1 MLKPKAVCV
10 AVWVACGILS
20 VVLTSAQQ
28 CSINV
33 TEAISTAE
41 SIEFTLENSDVDCQF
56 SVAIMDRPD
65 TNCEND
71 QENRTAAQCKIGNLN
86 PGTRYHLTVISKTDG
101 RQRNISLPTR
111 PSAVHEVLVSRD
123 VDALTVSW
131 QPGPGRTEQFRILLR
146 DSMGLSSTWN
156 TTLAKINTSYTMNG
170 LIPGRLYN
178 ITIVAVAEGL
188 LNSTDIQAQT
198 VPKPVSNL
206 RVDSNGSQT
215 SLKVSWDQSPGDVEN
230 YLVQLLAPESVPQVK
245 TLSPNSTE
253 ALFDHLS
260 PGHTYQI
267 FVYTRSANLTKYI
280 NVMGSTTPSKV
291 SQVKVENLAA
301 NGLWKISWMPPDGQ
315 WEQYRILLFNGSEIL
330 VNETVG
336 KSEKEFSFSLQPGRA
351 YKAAVIVESGG
362 QTSTVYCQGT
372 ATPPVSQLHIRH
384 ADETSLSALWNHSPV
399 SSSWSSY
406 TVKLYYGNSSTQT
419 RILDRGMRECTFNVL
434 TPGRLY
440 SIVVTTTSGSFNSY
454 ATVTGRTL
462 PQAVTSLKLS
472 NMGTVDSLNA
482 SWDRPSGDLD
492 SYQVLLLHNKEA
504 VHNMSIPANTTSVHL
519 PSLTAGALYRLLVT
533 TVSDEQVSKQ
543 AEVECRTVPAAVAEV
558 RVSNNGRPD
567 FLNVSWKAAAGDV
580 DSYQVILKYR
590 ERIVHKL
597 TMTNFSSEFSSLVPG
612 GLYAISISAESG
624 SYKNVTVVQARTQPS
639 AVLNPTAIHLAQ
651 ENVLKVSWTHATGDY
666 DHYNVAILHNNTLLQ
681 NQTVDRSR
689 NECVFSDLVPGRLY
703 TVTVSTW
710 SGQSEAKVSTDGRTF
725 PAAVRALALAQSGT
739 TDLRV
744 SWEAAA
750 GDVDQYE
757 VQILC
762 NDTAVFSA
770 EKLNSSARQHL
781 FSPLKPGYLYKI
793 VVSTFSGSYVR
804 PQFLEGQTVPSQ
816 VEKLQLIPGN
826 LRGSLRA
833 TWIPGAGDVD
843 FYEVYLSSNTDVKD
857 ARRIPKQE
865 NKLDFENLIPGQ
877 LYTVTVRAVSGELT
891 NNSTASGRTVPST
904 VNALRA
910 DIEPTTHSLTAT
922 WEAAENV
929 YDGYDLQL
937 QNEDRAVVYNITL
950 PAGVTRHLFKDLT
963 PGKFYYIHLK
973 TFSNSTYSEEVT
985 TRGQTRPAAVKGL
998 RLLSNSTEEL
1008 AFRWN
1013 ASEGW
1018 VDHYD
1023 LYLYNQENVL
1033 QDHKSVGAD
1042 KQSCSFSQLLPGTPY
1057 KLVVVSK
1064 SKGCKSSDS
1073 TLWAHTV
1080 PAPARD
1086 LQVDNEGHTDSL
1098 LLRWTHALG
1107 RLSEYVVSLEGSEQP
1122 DQRLGPEHTEVFFK
1136 GLLPGHLYT
1145 AVVVT
1150 RSGNLTNTITQVGRT
1165 VPEPPTSL
1173 SIKDVGPG
1181 GTVEVMWHAPT
1192 NGNYDGF
1199 EVKWLPLDALQL
1211 SHLNPTRCV
1220 LGGLYPGR
1228 LYNISLRT
1236 VTGGS
1241 PGPVANSSFV
1251 YHIIRTAP
1259 GPVLNIHCHPLS
1271 STSLSCSWKPPA
1283 ADFDTYLVE
1292 CTRQGSKESVYKF
1305 MVGQDTV
1312 LHHFDKLEPFRNYTV
1327 SVTVMSGNKRSS
1339 AAQDSAVTMIDRPPV
1354 PPPQVRVSERATHIT
1369 QSTIF
1374 FKFNCSWFSDIN
1386 GAIRSFTI
1394 VVEESDDV
1402 ESQLPEHR
1410 HPLPSYLDYKRNS
1423 TIRVYQ
1429 TGYFQSQCAEELNG
1443 RNEVFKINL
1452 GAGMEKLGGVCTQ
1465 DLEAEQH
1472 ENYFCDGPLKSRTA
1486 YRLSIRAFTQLF
1498 DDENKEVSHPLF
1510 SDTYLSLPLRTQAE
1524 LLGGIVEGI
1533 SAGLF
1538 LIGMMIAITTLL
1550 IYRQRVR
1557 KVAVQESPVVRMSM
1571 WKEVPT
1577 SGMYMGVR
1585 SNRRISSP
1593 VKVAHFESHL
1603 GKLQADSNYLFSE
1616 EFEDL
1621 KDVGRNQALDAARLP
1636 ENRCKNRYNNILPYD
1651 STRVKLSCLEDD
1663 PCSDFI
1669 NASYI
1674 PGNNF
1679 RREYIATQGPLPGTK
1694 DDFWRMVWEQNVHN
1708 IVMVTQCVEKG
1719 RVKCDQYWPMD
1730 KEPLYYGDLV
1740 VHMLSESVL
1749 SEWTI
1754 REFKISCEGQLSYP
1768 RIVRHFHYTVWPDH
1782 GVPETTQSLV
1792 QFVRTVR
1799 DYIDRAPSSGP
1810 TVVHCSAGV
1819 GRTGTFIVLDRALQQ
1834 LDSHGTIDIYGCVF
1848 DLRLHRSHMVQTE
1861 SQYMYIHQCV
1871 RDVLRARKLR
1881 CEQENPLYHIYENFN
1896 PDYYKDFVYT
1906 GR

>member
-1 MLKPKAVCV
+1 MGDTIHVCV
-10 AVWVACGILS
+10 FY
-20 VVLTSAQQ
+20 
-28 CSINV
+28 CS
-33 TEAISTAE
+33 
-41 SIEFTLENSDVDCQF
+41 
-56 SVAIMDRPD
+56 
-65 TNCEND
+65 
-71 QENRTAAQCKIGNLN
+71 G
-86 PGTRYHLTVISKTDG
+86 
-101 RQRNISLPTR
+101 
-111 PSAVHEVLVSRD
+111 PSAVREVLVSRD
-123 VDALTVSW
+123 VDALNLSW
-131 QPGPGRTEQFRILLR
+131 RPGPGRTEQFQILLR

-178 ITIVAVAEGL
+178 ITIIAVAEGL

-198 VPKPVSNL
+198 VSNL

-215 SLKVSWDQSPGDVEN
+215 SLRVSWDQSPGDVEN
-230 YLVQLLAPESVPQVK
+230 YLVELLAAQVK

-260 PGHTYQI
+260 PGHTYQNR
-267 FVYTRSANLTKYI
+267 FHSDPTV
-280 NVMGSTTPSKV
+280 STVSSFLSMAAPSNV
-291 SQVKVENLAA
+291 SQVKVENLAV
-301 NGLWKISWMPPDGQ
+301 NGMWKISWMPPEGQ

-336 KSEKEFSFSLQPGRA
+336 KSEREFSFSQINLQPGRA

-362 QTSTVYCQGT
+362 QTSAVYCQGT

-399 SSSWSSY
+399 SSSWRSY
-406 TVKLYYGNSSTQT
+406 TVKLYYGNISIQT
-419 RILDRGMRECTFNVL
+419 RFLDRAMRECTFNVL
-434 TPGRLY
+434 MPGRLY
-440 SIVVTTTSGSFNSY
+440 SIVVTTTSEGFNSY
-454 ATVTGRTL
+454 ATVSGRTL

-472 NMGTVDSLNA
+472 NMETVDSLNA
-482 SWDRPSGDLD
+482 SWNRSSGDLD
-492 SYQVLLLHNKEA
+492 SYQVLLLHNKQA

-533 TVSDEQVSKQ
+533 TVSGEQVSKQ
-543 AEVECRTVPAAVAEV
+543 AKAECRTVPAAVAEV
-558 RVSNNGRPD
+558 MVSNNGRPD

-612 GLYAISISAESG
+612 GLYTISISAESG
-624 SYKNVTVVQARTQPS
+624 SYRNVTVVQART
-639 AVLNPTAIHLAQ
+639 L
-651 ENVLKVSWTHATGDY
+651 
-666 DHYNVAILHNNTLLQ
+666 
-681 NQTVDRSR
+681 
-689 NECVFSDLVPGRLY
+689 
-703 TVTVSTW
+703 
-710 SGQSEAKVSTDGRTF
+710 
-725 PAAVRALALAQSGT
+725 PAAVRALALAHSGT

-750 GDVDQYE
+750 GDVDHYE

-816 VEKLQLIPGN
+816 VEKLQLIPGD

-843 FYEVYLSSNTDVKD
+843 FYEVYLSINTNAKD
-857 ARRIPKQE
+857 AHRVPKQE
-865 NKLDFENLIPGQ
+865 NKLDFKNLIPGQ

-891 NNSTASGRTVPST
+891 NNSTASGRTVPSQ
-904 VNALRA
+904 VNALQA

-922 WEAAENV
+922 WEAAEDV
-929 YDGYDLQL
+929 YDGYNLQL
-937 QNEDRAVVYNITL
+937 QNEDRAVVFNATL
-950 PAGVTRHLFKDLT
+950 HAGVTRHLFKDLT
-963 PGKFYYIHLK
+963 PGKFYYVQLK
-973 TFSNSTYSEEVT
+973 TFSNSTYSEAVT
-985 TRGQTRPAAVKGL
+985 ARPAAVKGL
-998 RLLSNSTEEL
+998 RLLSNSTGEL
-1008 AFRWN
+1008 AFCWS

-1023 LYLYNQENVL
+1023 LYLYNQENML

-1042 KQSCSFSQLLPGTPY
+1042 EQSCSFPHLLPGMPY
-1057 KLVVVSK
+1057 KIVVVSK
-1064 SKGCKSSDS
+1064 SRGCKSSDS
-1073 TLWAHTV
+1073 ALWAHTV
-1080 PAPARD
+1080 PAPAKD
-1086 LQVDNEGHTDSL
+1086 LRVDNKGCTDSL
-1098 LLRWTHALG
+1098 LLSWTRGLG
-1107 RLSEYVVSLEGSEQP
+1107 RLNEYVVSLEGSEQP
-1122 DQRLGPEHTEVFFK
+1122 EQRLEPEHTEVLFK
-1136 GLLPGHLYT
+1136 GLRPGQLYT

-1150 RSGNLTNTITQVGRT
+1150 RSGNLTNTVTQVGRT
-1165 VPEPPTSL
+1165 VPEPPSSL
-1173 SIKDVGPG
+1173 YIKDVGPG

-1192 NGNYDGF
+1192 KGNYDRF
-1199 EVKWLPLDALQL
+1199 EVKWSPSDALQL
-1211 SHLNPTRCV
+1211 SYLNPTRCV
-1220 LGGLYPGR
+1220 LRGLYPGR

-1236 VTGGS
+1236 VTGGTLLDH
-1241 PGPVANSSFV
+1241 GLIFGSFLMP
-1251 YHIIRTAP
+1251 TP
-1259 GPVLNIHCHPLS
+1259 LQNIHCHPLS

-1283 ADFDTYLVE
+1283 AIYDTYLVE

-1305 MVGQDTV
+1305 TVGQDTV

-1339 AAQDSAVTMIDRPPV
+1339 AAQGSAVTMIDRPPV
-1354 PPPQVRVSERATHIT
+1354 PPPLVQVSERATHIT

-1386 GAIRSFTI
+1386 GAIRSFAI

-1402 ESQLPEHR
+1402 ESLLPEHR

-1423 TIRVYQ
+1423 TIRIYQ
-1429 TGYFQSQCAEELNG
+1429 TGYFHSQCAEELHG

-1472 ENYFCDGPLKSRTA
+1472 ENYFCDGPLKSGTA

-1498 DDENKEVSHPLF
+1498 DDDNKEDSHPLF
-1510 SDTYLSLPLRTQAE
+1510 SDTYFSLPLRTQAE
-1524 LLGGIVEGI
+1524 PLGGIVEGI

-1550 IYRQRVR
+1550 IYRQRIPVIVKGNR
-1557 KVAVQESPVVRMSM
+1557 KM
-1571 WKEVPT
+1571 
-1577 SGMYMGVR
+1577 
-1585 SNRRISSP
+1585 
-1593 VKVAHFESHL
+1593 AHFESHL
-1603 GKLQADSNYLFSE
+1603 SKLQADSNYLFSE

-1621 KDVGRNQALDAARLP
+1621 KDVGRSQALDAARLP

-1694 DDFWRMVWEQNVHN
+1694 DDFWRMVWEQNAHN

-1730 KEPLYYGDLV
+1730 REPLYYGDLV

-1754 REFKISCEGQLSYP
+1754 REFKISCEGKLSYP

-1782 GVPETTQSLV
+1782 GVPETTQSLI

-1834 LDSHGTIDIYGCVF
+1834 LDSHGTVDIYGCVF
-1848 DLRLHRSHMVQTE
+1848 DLRLHRSHMVHTE

-1896 PDYYKDFVYT
+1896 PDYYK
-1906 GR
+1906 GESQRE